1 MAPCLRPPQRPQGLD
16 PRCLPF
22 RGPAWGGVSQDRDAT
37 AGGQCPAARGPRQPR
52 GPRPLAGGPRASLSP
67 SRRHALTVPSP
78 RQTDVLTC
86 VASTDPG
93 FRAHWLVAALG
104 SVGRFLKAAVSMLL
118 PER

>member
-1 MAPCLRPPQRPQGLD
+1 M
-16 PRCLPF
+16 PRCP
-22 RGPAWGGVSQDRDAT
+22 WTT
-37 AGGQCPAARGPRQPR
+37 APR

-67 SRRHALTVPSP
+67 SRRHALTAPSP

>member
-1 MAPCLRPPQRPQGLD
+1 MTPRPEASAP
-16 PRCLPF
+16 LPADHGNLAGH
-22 RGPAWGGVSQDRDAT
+22 GPSQTT
-37 AGGQCPAARGPRQPR
+37 APR

-67 SRRHALTVPSP
+67 SRRHALTAPSP

>member
-1 MAPCLRPPQRPQGLD
+1 MRCLRTR
-16 PRCLPF
+16 
-22 RGPAWGGVSQDRDAT
+22 
-37 AGGQCPAARGPRQPR
+37 
-52 GPRPLAGGPRASLSP
+52 PRAFPPPFPRLACGARRPHSLTAP
-67 SRRHALTVPSP
+67 LPA
-78 RQTDVLTC
+78 QTDILTC